1 MIMEIDMAKQR
12 TNKRGF
18 VFENK
23 IDLSQWIFNHLEMN
37 EEDAFREFEDN
48 IVKAIEKERKRLEDK
63 LGSAETRV
71 RKIASTAL
79 QIAFEKNISAGFW
92 EVHSKP
98 EIINI
103 HFEDFAEGGYEVKI
117 DIKKAIKDCLI
128 GLCDNDGY
136 ILKSEEAAVIKFA
149 NMLKSLENEVRT
161 AIRPKNEA

>member
-1 MIMEIDMAKQR
+1 MEIDMAKQR

-18 VFENK
+18 VFEDK

-37 EEDAFREFEDN
+37 EEDAFSAFEEN
-48 IVKAIEKERKRLEDK
+48 IVKAIEKERKKLEDK
-63 LGSAETRV
+63 FGLAETRI

-103 HFEDFAEGGYEVKI
+103 HFEDFAEDGYEVKI
-117 DIKKAIKDCLI
+117 DIKKAIKDCLLD
-128 GLCDNDGY
+128 LCGKDGY
-136 ILKSEEAAVIKFA
+136 VHESEEAVVIKFA
-149 NMLKSLENEVRT
+149 NMLKGLENEVRT